1 MNKLWNNRL
10 IGLFL
15 VLSSIM
21 IYYIQVVLFHDARNT
36 FYYLFQDLAFL
47 PLQVFIVT
55 AILERILNARQKS
68 DLKRKMNVVISAFY
82 SEVGIQALSAMTEYV
97 QNVIGVKRILD
108 VSTNWKDED
117 FKSAIKEINSF
128 QYEIRSENADLELLS
143 QFLLEKRPFML
154 SLFENTNLF
163 EHDTF
168 TDMLWAVF
176 HVTEELDSRDTLVSL
191 PPKDLEHLSIDI
203 KRAYQFLIVEW
214 LYYMNHLKKEYPYLF
229 SLAVRK
235 SPFNENG
242 SVIIN

>member
-10 IGLFL
+10 TGLFL

-21 IYYIQVVLFHDARNT
+21 IYYIQVVLFRDARNT
-36 FYYLFQDLAFL
+36 LYYLFQDLAFL

-55 AILERILNARQKS
+55 SILERILNARQKS

-97 QNVIGVKRILD
+97 QNAVGVKRILD
-108 VSTNWKDED
+108 VSTNWKEED
-117 FKSAIKEINSF
+117 FKAAIKEINSF

-176 HVTEELDSRDTLVSL
+176 HVTEELGSRDTLVSL

>member
-97 QNVIGVKRILD
+97 QNVIGVRRILD
-108 VSTNWKDED
+108 VSTNWKEED

>member
-1 MNKLWNNRL
+1 
-10 IGLFL
+10 
-15 VLSSIM
+15 M
-21 IYYIQVVLFHDARNT
+21 IYYIQVVLFRDARNT
-36 FYYLFQDLAFL
+36 LYYLFQDLAFL

-82 SEVGIQALSAMTEYV
+82 SEVGIQALSVMTEYV
-97 QNVIGVKRILD
+97 QNVVGVKHILD
-108 VSTNWKDED
+108 VSTNWKEED
-117 FKSAIKEINSF
+117 FKAAIKQINSF

-203 KRAYQFLIVEW
+203 KRAYQFLIIEW

-242 SVIIN
+242 SVTIN

>member
-10 IGLFL
+10 IGVFL

-21 IYYIQVVLFHDARNT
+21 IYYIQVVLFDDARNT
-36 FYYLFQDLAFL
+36 LYYLFQDLAFL

-97 QNVIGVKRILD
+97 QNVVGVKHILD
-108 VSTNWKDED
+108 VSTNWKEED
-117 FKSAIKEINSF
+117 FKAAIKEINSF
-128 QYEIRSENADLELLS
+128 QYEVRSENADLELLS

-203 KRAYQFLIVEW
+203 KRAYQFLIIEW

>member
-21 IYYIQVVLFHDARNT
+21 IYYMQVVLFHDARNT
-36 FYYLFQDLAFL
+36 LYYLFQDLAFL

-68 DLKRKMNVVISAFY
+68 EIKRKMNVVISAFY
-82 SEVGIQALSAMTEYV
+82 SEVGIQALSVMTEYV
-97 QNVIGVKRILD
+97 QNVVGVKHILD
-108 VSTNWKDED
+108 VSTSWKEED
-117 FKSAIKEINSF
+117 FKAAIKQINSF

-235 SPFNENG
+235 SPFNGNG

>member
-15 VLSSIM
+15 VLSSII
-21 IYYIQVVLFHDARNT
+21 IYYMQVILFHDARNT
-36 FYYLFQDLAFL
+36 LYYLFQDLAFL

-68 DLKRKMNVVISAFY
+68 EIKRKMNVVISAFY

-97 QNVIGVKRILD
+97 QNVVGLKRILD
-108 VSTNWKDED
+108 VSTNWKEED
-117 FKSAIKEINSF
+117 FKAAIKQINSF
-128 QYEIRSENADLELLS
+128 QYEIRSENADLVLLS
-143 QFLLEKRPFML
+143 QFLLAKRPFML

-176 HVTEELDSRDTLVSL
+176 HVAEELDSRNTLVSL

-242 SVIIN
+242 SVVIN

>member
-1 MNKLWNNRL
+1 M
-10 IGLFL
+10 
-15 VLSSIM
+15 
-21 IYYIQVVLFHDARNT
+21 
-36 FYYLFQDLAFL
+36 
-47 PLQVFIVT
+47 
-55 AILERILNARQKS
+55 
-68 DLKRKMNVVISAFY
+68 
-82 SEVGIQALSAMTEYV
+82 
-97 QNVIGVKRILD
+97 
-108 VSTNWKDED
+108 
-117 FKSAIKEINSF
+117 
-128 QYEIRSENADLELLS
+128 
-143 QFLLEKRPFML
+143 
-154 SLFENTNLF
+154 F

-176 HVTEELDSRDTLVSL
+176 HVTEELDSRDMLVSL